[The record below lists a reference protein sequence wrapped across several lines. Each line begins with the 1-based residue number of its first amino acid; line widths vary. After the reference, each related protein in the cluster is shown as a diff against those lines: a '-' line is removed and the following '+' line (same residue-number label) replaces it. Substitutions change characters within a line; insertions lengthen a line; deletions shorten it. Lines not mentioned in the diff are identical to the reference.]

1 MNGQNTLHDGYNSE
15 KEAPP
20 STLAAQIVQ
29 HHSTARQRAQPSH
42 TSTFRQLLD
51 EIRADPTALE
61 ADTGSN
67 YKLISVVAEAGLQ
80 SSPTPDPFDPVEQST
95 SQAVACFDVIEIALK
110 RSPEA
115 LFFADPDQNPITSQL
130 CFKLF
135 SKILSSA
142 SRADFDKLR
151 LEIERIL
158 FVIMRAGYSTPYMWS
173 KIPILFQTLKA
184 ITRGRSELV
193 PGRRMEILISCLDTM
208 DSLRSSML
216 RSSNPS
222 FDIPCPSAATIAML
236 VGHEQTPIAVAKGDS
251 LHISGREH
259 AVRVI
264 TVLTHT
270 LTQISNDTRQSA
282 LTSENSGAIYLFASQ
297 LLGDLTAFMQNRV
310 DRVEAHRSDGMQ
322 SDHLKSLSDLCY
334 GALKETLPRS
344 FLYKIGMCTAQC
356 VSTYLSPEIGLGKE
370 SLFYL
375 TKNIIL
381 LQSCCQRF
389 DFIGLRVKAV
399 LWTALRLVVDQAE
412 RFVDRGTDFRS
423 AARSLLHIL
432 VPVKPPQ
439 ESTTSNGIGSDP
451 VKGLQSRRLRRLA
464 KALGLQKK
472 SDNGEVTPRPAKRV
486 KLSSHHYQEQAE
498 NPSCSSLV
506 DQLCTLLGNWRLKDL
521 KFLPEAAPG
530 LFSDMTD
537 AQRIELLEVLA
548 LMPCTGVRQTEGSS
562 SIEFAYSTSCPHCR
576 ATNIHASDSKR
587 SSFWDETDRNCFY
600 EILASLI
607 HTRVVQSSKQLR
619 CLSMV
624 AIQRFACH
632 ASSSDHLDIS
642 ISAIGQYCM
651 QGLRSSVREIRIAAA
666 NALPMFLESDSVLD
680 ETLLRKNRIGVLEF
694 LRTLSQSDNHR
705 IHETVILALGYVAL
719 VCGDEELNL
728 VLLQLVE
735 FLGDPN
741 PFICGMTNLE
751 LRRLAEISNM
761 SLEELLRPFWRSIA
775 IHIVKDLPEKPQKA
789 QQLSELLDWDLNQLL
804 IYTQSDTLPYLLL
817 WGRTDGVHRIA
828 RAYQNETKSWSLC
841 TQSGNLSKILA
852 LFITQDPEHIG
863 ANVMNSFIHY
873 NQALDDE
880 DVINLLKV
888 DPIGVA
894 FEILKAAAD
903 AQGDEHDRACRGFT
917 EFSSIVERRGHSTRT
932 STTER
937 RMTSLFFENHALGI
951 MNQFSDSIDSASQS
965 IAEKR
970 RCVAGIQVMINL
982 AQKDISVALPQI
994 RACLQ
999 TALVNTQL
1007 CNEAF
1012 CSWTGLLEVVG
1023 DADLQNL
1030 IGPTFTAIVQ
1040 RWAVFSSTTQQQ
1052 VFDAVTRLLK
1062 ERGTVIQDN
1071 VGSIPSMAEIPL
1083 LSKFETQI
1091 SRLKN
1096 HMDVGQ
1102 RLASFS
1108 RRCKDEN
1115 AMVVLQAVREL
1126 RPYLEQNQSWIHTS
1140 ASSEQPSP
1148 IIADVVRSL
1157 LDTCAR
1163 FNDREVET
1171 AEFSTYCLGVIG
1183 CLDSNRV
1190 DIVREKHE
1198 MIILSNFISG
1208 GEALEFVSFLLE
1220 QVLVKAFHSVS
1231 NTRAQGF
1238 LAYAMQ
1244 ELLKFCG
1251 FSKESMHPYRN
1262 QGSQPSDSSHRWQQL
1277 SGTAKNTLT
1286 PFLSSHYVLR
1296 ALSTRTHEQKKYPF
1310 HSATMNQGTWVREFV
1325 FDLLQRPKGDNAKMI
1340 FLILSRIIR
1349 GYDVSI
1355 SNLLLPFAVA
1365 NVIIGGTVSEGHEIL
1380 QELLSVLKEP
1390 TAGKPREQV
1399 EQIRLCSENVFQ
1411 VHDYLNRWLH
1421 EKKKAHALAK
1431 DRASRSI
1438 KSYSEWEEK
1447 SDIGQIETVEPIL
1460 AGIPAL
1466 CHAERA
1472 MECGSYARA
1481 LLHWER
1487 NIREDREYY
1496 EGKGTQSPNE
1506 ESLYQRLQDIYAHID
1521 DPDGIEGVSA
1531 HLHILSADQQ
1541 ALEHKRAGRWAAAQ
1555 SWYELELKE
1564 NPANTQAQNN
1574 LLSCLLEAGQFNAV
1588 INQAGLFHQTVATNT
1603 PMMSMLAQAA
1613 WSAEEWEQLEKL
1625 VPRHT
1630 PTIYADF
1637 NVGTAATMVSLHH
1650 EDYDTFSNTI
1660 KNLRQSITKSMSA
1673 SSAASI
1679 QASHD
1684 HLLKLHALY
1693 ELELIS
1699 GHGDATVRVTDRS
1712 KCHSMLDKR
1721 LDILGGSLPD
1731 KEYLLGI
1738 RRAAM
1743 RLCDPSSDR
1752 TNVASLWVSTAKLA
1766 RKRGHMGKAY
1776 DAVMHA
1782 TKLGDESAK
1791 IEHARLL
1798 WNEGEHRKAI
1808 KHLEGAIL
1816 ANTFQASGEINASA
1830 VGSHSTTMNPT
1841 NTSTSGK
1848 QKQNVLLAR
1857 AHLLLAKWLDRAG
1870 QTQSDVIMDK
1880 YRQATTAF
1888 TRWEKG
1894 SYYLG
1899 RFYNKLLESERS
1911 LPPARQSMRYLNGEM
1926 GKLVI
1931 ENYLRSLIFGC
1942 KYIFQSLPKLLTLWL
1957 ELGEQVMKPMSRE
1970 VPDDVRT
1977 RAMDSRPKIMEIT
1990 NKQIK
1995 KYSEKIIPY
2004 VFYTA
2009 LSQMISRVG
2018 HPNSDVS
2025 ELLTAILV
2033 KVATAHPQQALWSLL
2048 AIIKAQSHDRVKRGT
2063 NILNKLKDRGKT
2075 VRNEG
2080 MSHDLRSLVAQ
2091 GQKLSDELVNA
2102 CETPIHGKPTHVSLA
2117 KELGFKHKVAPCP
2130 LVVPLEKTLMATLPN
2145 ATSSSQMKGHRPF
2158 PASREAVTISS
2169 FEDDVLVLSSLQ
2181 RPRKITVRGSDGL
2194 NYGLLCKP
2202 NDDLRKDQRLM
2213 EFNAMINRSLKK
2225 DAESSKRRLYTKTYA
2240 VTPLNEACGVIEW
2253 VDGLKPM
2260 RDIIIGLYRTAGI
2273 QVDYR
2278 LLRDLLNE
2286 ASADPADGWKIFT
2299 ETILP
2304 MYPPILHTW
2313 FTDLFPAPD
2322 AWFAAR
2328 TRYARSSAVTSMT
2341 GYALGLGDRH
2351 GENVLLEAPSP
2362 PSSAPIPS
2370 TTGIPPATANDTPL
2384 STSTSPAH
2392 GGGGVFHVDF
2402 NCLFDKGLTFE
2413 KPELVPFRLTHN
2425 MVDAFGAT
2433 GCEGSFRRCAE
2444 LCAAVMRANEDA
2456 LLTILETFV
2465 YDPTADFVVAG
2476 AVRGGPAKKVRVKG
2490 VPETPR
2496 EVLESVRGK
2505 VGGYLQGESLRL
2517 SVQGHVDALVRQSVD
2532 PGRLCRMYIGWC
2544 AFL

>member
-1 MNGQNTLHDGYNSE
+1 
-15 KEAPP
+15 
-20 STLAAQIVQ
+20 
-29 HHSTARQRAQPSH
+29 
-42 TSTFRQLLD
+42 
-51 EIRADPTALE
+51 
-61 ADTGSN
+61 
-67 YKLISVVAEAGLQ
+67 
-80 SSPTPDPFDPVEQST
+80 
-95 SQAVACFDVIEIALK
+95 
-110 RSPEA
+110 
-115 LFFADPDQNPITSQL
+115 
-130 CFKLF
+130 
-135 SKILSSA
+135 
-142 SRADFDKLR
+142 
-151 LEIERIL
+151 
-158 FVIMRAGYSTPYMWS
+158 MR
-173 KIPILFQTLKA
+173 K
-184 ITRGRSELV
+184 
-193 PGRRMEILISCLDTM
+193 
-208 DSLRSSML
+208 
-216 RSSNPS
+216 
-222 FDIPCPSAATIAML
+222 
-236 VGHEQTPIAVAKGDS
+236 
-251 LHISGREH
+251 
-259 AVRVI
+259 
-264 TVLTHT
+264 
-270 LTQISNDTRQSA
+270 
-282 LTSENSGAIYLFASQ
+282 
-297 LLGDLTAFMQNRV
+297 
-310 DRVEAHRSDGMQ
+310 
-322 SDHLKSLSDLCY
+322 
-334 GALKETLPRS
+334 
-344 FLYKIGMCTAQC
+344 
-356 VSTYLSPEIGLGKE
+356 
-370 SLFYL
+370 
-375 TKNIIL
+375 
-381 LQSCCQRF
+381 
-389 DFIGLRVKAV
+389 
-399 LWTALRLVVDQAE
+399 
-412 RFVDRGTDFRS
+412 
-423 AARSLLHIL
+423 
-432 VPVKPPQ
+432 
-439 ESTTSNGIGSDP
+439 
-451 VKGLQSRRLRRLA
+451 
-464 KALGLQKK
+464 
-472 SDNGEVTPRPAKRV
+472 
-486 KLSSHHYQEQAE
+486 
-498 NPSCSSLV
+498 
-506 DQLCTLLGNWRLKDL
+506 
-521 KFLPEAAPG
+521 
-530 LFSDMTD
+530 
-537 AQRIELLEVLA
+537 
-548 LMPCTGVRQTEGSS
+548 
-562 SIEFAYSTSCPHCR
+562 
-576 ATNIHASDSKR
+576 
-587 SSFWDETDRNCFY
+587 
-600 EILASLI
+600 
-607 HTRVVQSSKQLR
+607 
-619 CLSMV
+619 
-624 AIQRFACH
+624 
-632 ASSSDHLDIS
+632 
-642 ISAIGQYCM
+642 
-651 QGLRSSVREIRIAAA
+651 
-666 NALPMFLESDSVLD
+666 
-680 ETLLRKNRIGVLEF
+680 
-694 LRTLSQSDNHR
+694 
-705 IHETVILALGYVAL
+705 
-719 VCGDEELNL
+719 
-728 VLLQLVE
+728 
-735 FLGDPN
+735 
-741 PFICGMTNLE
+741 
-751 LRRLAEISNM
+751 
-761 SLEELLRPFWRSIA
+761 
-775 IHIVKDLPEKPQKA
+775 
-789 QQLSELLDWDLNQLL
+789 
-804 IYTQSDTLPYLLL
+804 
-817 WGRTDGVHRIA
+817 
-828 RAYQNETKSWSLC
+828 
-841 TQSGNLSKILA
+841 
-852 LFITQDPEHIG
+852 
-863 ANVMNSFIHY
+863 
-873 NQALDDE
+873 
-880 DVINLLKV
+880 
-888 DPIGVA
+888 
-894 FEILKAAAD
+894 
-903 AQGDEHDRACRGFT
+903 
-917 EFSSIVERRGHSTRT
+917 
-932 STTER
+932 
-937 RMTSLFFENHALGI
+937 
-951 MNQFSDSIDSASQS
+951 
-965 IAEKR
+965 
-970 RCVAGIQVMINL
+970 
-982 AQKDISVALPQI
+982 I

-999 TALVNTQL
+999 TALGNTEL

-1012 CSWTGLLEVVG
+1012 CSWTALIEVLG

-1040 RWAVFSSTTQQQ
+1040 RWSVFSPTTQQH
-1052 VFDAVTRLLK
+1052 VFDAVARLLK
-1062 ERGTVIQDN
+1062 ERGTIIQDN
-1071 VGSIPSMAEIPL
+1071 ITSIPSMADIAL

-1091 SRLKN
+1091 SRLKG
-1096 HMDVGQ
+1096 HLDIGQ

-1108 RRCKDEN
+1108 QRCKDEN
-1115 AMVVLQAVREL
+1115 AMVVLQALREL
-1126 RPYLEQNQSWIHTS
+1126 RLYLEQNQSWIHTS

-1163 FNDREVET
+1163 FNDREAET
-1171 AEFSTYCLGVIG
+1171 AELSTYCLGIIG

-1198 MIILSNFISG
+1198 MIILSNFISA

-1220 QVLVKAFHSVS
+1220 HVLVKAFHSVS

-1262 QGSQPSDSSHRWQQL
+1262 QGSQPTDSSHRWRQL
-1277 SGTAKNTLT
+1277 SDAAKNTLT

-1296 ALSTRTHEQKKYPF
+1296 AQSTRSHEQKKYPF
-1310 HSATMNQGTWVREFV
+1310 YSPTMNQGTWVRELV

-1340 FLILSRIIR
+1340 FLVLSRIIR

-1355 SNLLLPFAVA
+1355 SELLLPFAVA
-1365 NVIIGGTVSEGHEIL
+1365 NVIIGGTVSEGQEIL

-1399 EQIRLCSENVFQ
+1399 DQIRHCSENVFQ

-1431 DRASRSI
+1431 DRASRNI

-1447 SDIGQIETVEPIL
+1447 SDVGQIETVEPIL

-1487 NIREDREYY
+1487 NIRDDRKYH

-1506 ESLYQRLQDIYAHID
+1506 ESLYQRLQDIYAQID

-1531 HLHILSADQQ
+1531 HLHILSPDQQ

-1564 NPANTQAQNN
+1564 NPASAPAQNN

-1588 INQAGLFHQTVATNT
+1588 INQAGVFHEMVATNT
-1603 PMMSMLAQAA
+1603 PRLSMLAQAA
-1613 WSAEEWEQLEKL
+1613 WSAEEWDKLEKV

-1630 PTIYADF
+1630 PMVHPDF
-1637 NVGTAATMVSLHH
+1637 NIGAAAAMVYLRH
-1650 EDYDTFSNTI
+1650 EDYDKFSNTV
-1660 KNLRQSITKSMSA
+1660 KNYRQNITKSMSA

-1679 QASHD
+1679 QASRNY
-1684 HLLKLHALY
+1684 LLKLHALY

-1699 GHGDATVRVTDRS
+1699 GHGDATVQLTDRS
-1712 KCHSMLDKR
+1712 KCQSILDKR
-1721 LDILGGSLPD
+1721 LHVLGGSLTD

-1743 RLCDPSSDR
+1743 RLCDPCSDR
-1752 TNVASLWVSTAKLA
+1752 SNVASLWMSTAKLA
-1766 RKRGHMGKAY
+1766 RKRGHMGMAY

-1816 ANTFQASGEINASA
+1816 ANTFQANSETNASA
-1830 VGSHSTTMNPT
+1830 VGSRSATAKPT
-1841 NTSTSGK
+1841 NTSASGTP
-1848 QKQNVLLAR
+1848 QNLLLAR

-1870 QTQSDVIMDK
+1870 QTQSDVIMRK

-1888 TRWEKG
+1888 TRWEKAP
-1894 SYYLG
+1894 YYLA

-1911 LPPARQSMRYLNGEM
+1911 LPPSRQSMRYLNGEM
-1926 GKLVI
+1926 AKLVI

-1942 KYIFQSLPKLLTLWL
+1942 KYVFQSLPKLLTLWL
-1957 ELGEQVMKPMSRE
+1957 ELGEQMMKPMSRE
-1970 VPDDVRT
+1970 IPDDVRT
-1977 RAMDSRPKIMEIT
+1977 KALDSRPKIMEIT
-1990 NKQIK
+1990 NRQIK
-1995 KYSEKIIPY
+1995 KYSEKIVAY

-2009 LSQMISRVG
+2009 LSQMISRIG
-2018 HPNSDVS
+2018 HPNSEVS
-2025 ELLTAILV
+2025 ELLASILV
-2033 KVATAHPQQALWSLL
+2033 RVAAGYPQQALWSLL
-2048 AIIKAQSHDRVKRGT
+2048 AVVKAQSHERVKRGT

-2102 CETPIHGKPTHVSLA
+2102 CETPIHAKPTHVSLG

-2278 LLRDLLNE
+2278 LLRDMLNE
-2286 ASADPADGWKIFT
+2286 ASADPAEGWKIFT

-2328 TRYARSSAVTSMT
+2328 TRYARSCAVTSMT

-2362 PSSAPIPS
+2362 PGSAPTPS
-2370 TTGIPPATANDTPL
+2370 TTGILAANDAGL
-2384 STSTSPAH
+2384 STSADPAH

-2413 KPELVPFRLTHN
+2413 KPEVVPFRLTHN

-2444 LCAAVMRANEDA
+2444 LCAGVMRAHEDA

-2465 YDPTADFVVAG
+2465 YDPTADFVVNA
-2476 AVRGGPAKKVRVKG
+2476 ARGGARKARVKG
-2490 VPETPR
+2490 VPESPK

-2505 VGGYLQGESLRL
+2505 VGGYLQGESLKL

-2532 PGRLCRMYIGWC
+2532 PARLCRMYIGWC